1 MLVNQARFEVERVWM
16 HGNRAIFKF
25 LGIDSISAA
34 EPLAGFDVCIPAEE
48 RATLPEGEYYLSDL
62 IGCEVIHH
70 QTEQTVGVVSGW
82 QEHGGPPL
90 LEVKRTNGRELLI
103 PFAKS
108 ICIAIDPLLRRVE
121 VDMPEGLDTL

>member
-1 MLVNQARFEVERVWM
+1 M
-16 HGNRAIFKF
+16 HGDRLIFKF
-25 LGIDSISAA
+25 VGIDSISAA
-34 EPLAGFDVCIPAEE
+34 EPLAGFEVLIPGSE
-48 RATLPEGEYYLSDL
+48 RVALPEGEYYLADL

-70 QTEQTVGVVSGW
+70 QTDQSIGVVSGW

-90 LEVKRTNGRELLI
+90 LEVRRTDGSELLI

-108 ICIAIDPLLRRVE
+108 ICIAIDPALRRIE

>member
-1 MLVNQARFEVERVWM
+1 M
-16 HGNRAIFKF
+16 HGDRLIFKF

-34 EPLAGFDVCIPAEE
+34 EPLAGFEVLILGEE
-48 RATLPEGEYYLSDL
+48 RIALPEGEYYLADL
-62 IGCEVIHH
+62 IGCEVIDHR
-70 QTEQTVGVVSGW
+70 TREIIGVVSDW

-90 LEVKRTNGRELLI
+90 LEVKRSNGSELLI

-108 ICIAIDPLLRRVE
+108 ICITIDPVLRRVE